1 MLNRDAYVESPSRSL
16 SVDEPAE
23 TEEDVVA
30 ERVSPTVRL
39 RKVVRRLLQWREAA
53 GMRQDDVAAALQ
65 WSKAK
70 VSRFENADQIPGP
83 ADVLALAAIY
93 GVSDVERDQYVALS
107 LQARQRGWWQRYDD
121 SLASNFGEYVGLE
134 AEASHVREFAID
146 LIPGLLQTDAYASA
160 LMQAW
165 VPRVDEDVARDRA
178 SLRAERQ
185 KNLFGEDP
193 VAVTAVIGEAA
204 LRQLVGGPET
214 MREQLG
220 HLVTMSE
227 QAHITIQVLPF
238 SAGAV
243 PALGEPF
250 IILSFAGPDDPDVA
264 FADHLTGCV
273 YVEAEDDV
281 ESYNLNFGALQEK
294 ALAPAESIEF
304 ITTLAGDLRAR

>member
-1 MLNRDAYVESPSRSL
+1 MTDRGADVEDPSRSL

-23 TEEDVVA
+23 TEENAVA

-39 RKVVRRLLQWREAA
+39 RNLVRRLLQWREAA
-53 GMRQDDVAAALQ
+53 GMRQDDVASALH

-83 ADVLALAAIY
+83 AEVLALAAIY
-93 GVSDVERDQYVALS
+93 GVNDAERDQYVALS

-160 LMQAW
+160 LVEAW
-165 VPRVDEDVARDRA
+165 VPRVDDAVARDRA
-178 SLRAERQ
+178 DLRAERQ
-185 KNLFGEDP
+185 KNLFDDDP
-193 VAVTAVIGEAA
+193 VAVTVVIGEAA
-204 LRQLVGGPET
+204 LRQLVGGAEI
-214 MREQLG
+214 MREQLD

-227 QAHITIQVLPF
+227 RSHITIQVLPF
-238 SAGAV
+238 STGGT
-243 PALGEPF
+243 PAMGSPF
-250 IILSFAGPDDPDVA
+250 IVLSFSEQQHPDVA
-264 FADHLTGCV
+264 FSEHLTGCV
-273 YVEAEDDV
+273 YVEDGDDV
-281 ESYNLNFGALQEK
+281 TSYNLNFGALQEK
-294 ALAPAESIEF
+294 ALAPAASIEF